1 MELRLVLVD
10 YTSGIMMGLRDV
22 ALKGMPYFKANPN
35 TLATVKDWVN
45 PMVTNSITIAKDTL
59 KE

>member
-1 MELRLVLVD
+1 
-10 YTSGIMMGLRDV
+10 MMGLRDV